1 MTKKYILLSRNDVE
15 LIKESTNEIMNLLT
29 NTETLMLLINISL
42 ALQQK
47 VKHGSM
53 FQSQLITSDIKIE
66 VENKGFTLE
75 YVPEQQRLISVFI
88 FMLRLMSKW
97 EKRPDTFAFRKPDGT
112 HDLDKFSEFI
122 SEFEV

>member
-53 FQSQLITSDIKIE
+53 FQAQLITSDIKIE

-97 EKRPDTFAFRKPDGT
+97 EKRSDTFAFRKPDGT

>member
-53 FQSQLITSDIKIE
+53 FQAQLITSDIKIE

-88 FMLRLMSKW
+88 FNK
-97 EKRPDTFAFRKPDGT
+97 
-112 HDLDKFSEFI
+112 
-122 SEFEV
+122 

>member
-53 FQSQLITSDIKIE
+53 FQAQLITSDIKIE

-88 FMLRLMSKW
+88 FMLRLMCLL
-97 EKRPDTFAFRKPDGT
+97 EKRSDTFALRKPDGT